1 LFFLLVTQLETQ
13 WKDNTKKVIDRKDTL
28 ETMLSEC
35 RKLEQIN
42 YEFTNRITE
51 MEEKIMNLP
60 SIGNGV
66 ETLKKQKIEYKE
78 VRSEINQLKGLFE
91 ELKDITQAIIYKYQS
106 DDISKIRIRYERLV
120 TRFNEL
126 SLM

>member
-1 LFFLLVTQLETQ
+1 MFFLLVTQLETQ

>member
-1 LFFLLVTQLETQ
+1 
-13 WKDNTKKVIDRKDTL
+13 
-28 ETMLSEC
+28 MLSEC

-66 ETLKKQKIEYKE
+66 ETLKKKKIEYKE
-78 VRSEINQLKGLFE
+78 IRSEINQLKALFE